1 MLELAIRN
9 LTCKGKNELPIFVSW
24 LQSND
29 IEEFDTLFKCKS
41 IFSFCFGTTDCVVLV
56 ILELSTATLKGTVS
70 GSVRGMKL
78 ERHFGWAECNYLLEI
93 YPGHL
98 LLTHSIGAKDL

>member
-9 LTCKGKNELPIFVSW
+9 LTWKGENELPISW
-24 LQSND
+24 LQSNN
-29 IEEFDTLFKCKS
+29 IEELDTLFKRKS
-41 IFSFCFGTTDCVVLV
+41 IFSFFFGTTDCVVFV
-56 ILELSTATLKGTVS
+56 ILELSTATLKGTVN
-70 GSVRGMKL
+70 GYVRGMKL

-98 LLTHSIGAKDL
+98 LLTHSVGAKDL